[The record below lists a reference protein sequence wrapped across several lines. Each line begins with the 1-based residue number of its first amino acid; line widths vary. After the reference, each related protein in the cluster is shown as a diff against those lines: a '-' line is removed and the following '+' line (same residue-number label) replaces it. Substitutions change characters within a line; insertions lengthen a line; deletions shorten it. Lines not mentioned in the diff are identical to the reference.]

1 MSGETGVVLIVR
13 GWYMSPNEQAQG
25 KNVKVPDNIYT
36 VILAVATC
44 AVAAVAAFVL
54 FMCYKQYGTIFKMP

>member
-1 MSGETGVVLIVR
+1 
-13 GWYMSPNEQAQG
+13 MSPNEQAQG